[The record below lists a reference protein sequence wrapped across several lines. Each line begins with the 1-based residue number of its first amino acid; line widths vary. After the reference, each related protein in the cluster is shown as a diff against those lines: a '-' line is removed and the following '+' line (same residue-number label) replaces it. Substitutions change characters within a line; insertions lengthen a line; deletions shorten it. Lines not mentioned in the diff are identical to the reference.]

1 MQFIK
6 KNNAVSIFWGIAI
19 SMIAMNV
26 VMYIFYEF
34 TNKLVFYLIHI
45 IFKKLWGVFT
55 FGSLI
60 LTFITVIRCFIDK
73 QSLDKKKI
81 KKVFDII
88 FVIFLFI
95 YLIFIRA
102 WKANK

>member
-6 KNNAVSIFWGIAI
+6 KNKAVIIFWGIAI

-26 VMYIFYEF
+26 AMYIFYEF
-34 TNKLVFYLIHI
+34 TNKLEFYLIYI
-45 IFKKLWGVFT
+45 IFKKLWGVFI

-60 LTFITVIRCFIDK
+60 LTFIFGQD
-73 QSLDKKKI
+73 QKKI
-81 KKVFDII
+81 EKVFDII
-88 FVIFLFI
+88 SVIFLFI

-102 WKANK
+102 W

>member
-6 KNNAVSIFWGIAI
+6 KNKAVIIFWGIAI

-26 VMYIFYEF
+26 AMYIFYEF
-34 TNKLVFYLIHI
+34 TNKLVFYLIYI
-45 IFKKLWGVFT
+45 IFKKLWGVFI

-60 LTFITVIRCFIDK
+60 LTFIFGQD
-73 QSLDKKKI
+73 QKKI
-81 KKVFDII
+81 EKVFDII
-88 FVIFLFI
+88 SVIFLFI

-102 WKANK
+102 W